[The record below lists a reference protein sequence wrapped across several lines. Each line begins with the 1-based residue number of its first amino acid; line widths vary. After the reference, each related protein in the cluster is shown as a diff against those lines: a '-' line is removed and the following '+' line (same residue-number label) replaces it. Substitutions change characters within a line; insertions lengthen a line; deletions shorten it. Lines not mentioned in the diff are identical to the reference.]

1 MDPELDF
8 SPLLLVSALAFLI
21 PIATHRLTQGTIP
34 SVVGEILAGILFG
47 ESVVGIIDQNE
58 WLTFLSLFGFAYLM
72 FLSGLEINI
81 ALLVRPIGPQWY
93 RPAMLLRQPMLAGS
107 IVLGLTVAAT
117 AAGVGLLNGLSP
129 VDEFWMLLF
138 IMLATAVGVV
148 VPVLKSRA
156 DAGPYAQSI
165 IVIGFLLEFIAILGI
180 GVVAA
185 LEREG
190 LGFEFWLILAIPA
203 AFALLLWAALHGR
216 ARFPAGVALLHE
228 LAHASS
234 QIQIRAA
241 LTVLVMFVV
250 LSQVVGTELVL
261 GAFLAGLALTILSP
275 KHGSSM
281 RVKLDAMGYGFFVP
295 IFFITAGASI
305 DVDAIFAETDTLLLV
320 PAFVGVA
327 IVAKVVPVWLVL
339 WPAYGFRRALAAGVL
354 ISTNLSL
361 ILAAGAIALELD
373 LIDDAVNGALIVV
386 ALITTVVA
394 PPVFS
399 RLLGPVADGA
409 VRRAILIG
417 AGDTGAEIAPRLRAA
432 GMEVTAID
440 TDETALRSLAE
451 VGCLTIV
458 GDATD
463 RHILSQADLNGAE
476 VVVIAVSDRERT
488 VEVARG
494 LREANNGL
502 RIVTWIEEPDP
513 RLEAMEV
520 DTYWQKMA
528 NATALTGA
536 VLRPGLFHALSDAD
550 SDLGET
556 VLTNDALNG
565 TTVADLGLPAGVRIL
580 LVTREGSALVPE
592 GGTALQLRDRLTL
605 AGDGGAMDEAR
616 RMFGADSERR

>member
-1 MDPELDF
+1 MEPELDF

-21 PIATHRLTQGTIP
+21 PIATHRLTRGTIP
-34 SVVGEILAGILFG
+34 SVVSEILAGIIFG
-47 ESVVGIIDQNE
+47 QSVVGIIDQNE
-58 WLTFLSLFGFAYLM
+58 WLEFLSLFGFAYLM

-93 RPAMLLRQPMLAGS
+93 RPAVLLRQPMLAGG
-107 IVLGLTVAAT
+107 IVLGLTVATT
-117 AAGVGLLNGLSP
+117 AVGVGLLNGLGP
-129 VDEFWMLLF
+129 VDDFWMLLF
-138 IMLATAVGVV
+138 ILLATAVGVV
-148 VPVLKSRA
+148 VPVLKSRG

-165 IVIGFLLEFIAILGI
+165 IVIGFLLEFIAILGV

-190 LGFEFWLILAIPA
+190 LDVEFWLILAIPA
-203 AFALLLWAALHGR
+203 VFALLLWAVLRGR
-216 ARFPAGVALLHE
+216 ARFPAAVALMHE

-234 QIQIRAA
+234 QIQVRAA

-305 DVDAIFAETDTLLLV
+305 DIDAIFAETGTLLLV
-320 PAFVGVA
+320 PAFVAVA

-339 WPAYGFRRALAAGVL
+339 WPVYGFRRALAAGVL

-386 ALITTVVA
+386 ALITTAVA

-399 RLLGPVADGA
+399 RLLGPPADDA
-409 VRRAILIG
+409 VSRAILTG
-417 AGDTGAEIAPRLRAA
+417 AGDTGAEIARRLRAA

-440 TDETALRSLAE
+440 TDEAALRGLAE
-451 VGCLTIV
+451 VGCQTIV

-463 RHILSQADLNGAE
+463 RLVLAQADLDGAE
-476 VVVIAVSDRERT
+476 AAVIAVTDRERT

-502 RIVTWIEEPDP
+502 RIVTWVAEPDP
-513 RLEAMEV
+513 RLEALEV

-536 VLRPGLFHALSDAD
+536 VLRPGLFHALSDGE
-550 SDLGET
+550 SDLSET
-556 VLTNDALNG
+556 VLTDDALDG
-565 TTVADLGLPAGVRIL
+565 TMIADLGLPAGVRIL
-580 LVTREGSALVPE
+580 LITREGSALVAE
-592 GGTALQLRDRLTL
+592 GDTALQLRDRLTL
-605 AGDGGAMDEAR
+605 AGDVGAMDEAR
-616 RMFGADSERR
+616 RMFGAGAEHH

>member
-21 PIATHRLTQGTIP
+21 PIATYRLTHGTIP

-47 ESVVGIIDQNE
+47 ESVIGIIDHNE
-58 WLTFLSLFGFAYLM
+58 WLTFLSLFGCAYLM

-93 RPAMLLRQPMLAGS
+93 RPAVLLRQPVLAGS
-107 IVLGLTVAAT
+107 IVLGLTVATT
-117 AAGVGLLNGLSP
+117 AVGVGLLNGLGP
-129 VDEFWMLLF
+129 VDDFWMLLF
-138 IMLATAVGVV
+138 ILLATAVGVV
-148 VPVLKSRA
+148 VPVLKSR
-156 DAGPYAQSI
+156 DDGGPYAQSI
-165 IVIGFLLEFIAILGI
+165 IVIGFLLEFIAILGV

-190 LGFEFWLILAIPA
+190 LGVEFWLILAIPA
-203 AFALLLWAALHGR
+203 TFALLLWGALHGR

-327 IVAKVVPVWLVL
+327 IVAKAVPPWLVL

-386 ALITTVVA
+386 ALITTAVA
-394 PPVFS
+394 PPIFS
-399 RLLGPVADGA
+399 RLLGPVMDQTIK
-409 VRRAILIG
+409 RAILIG
-417 AGDTGAEIAPRLRAA
+417 AGDTGREIAPRLRAA
-432 GMEVTAID
+432 GMEVIAID
-440 TDETALRSLAE
+440 TDEVALRNLAE

-463 RHILSQADLNGAE
+463 HHILTQAALDGAE
-476 VVVIAVSDRERT
+476 VVVIAVTDRERT

-494 LREANNGL
+494 VRDASTGL
-502 RIVTWIEEPDP
+502 RIVTWVAEPDP

-536 VLRPGLFHALSDAD
+536 VLRPGLFHALSDAEA
-550 SDLGET
+550 DLGET
-556 VLTNDALNG
+556 VLRNDALDG
-565 TTVADLGLPAGVRIL
+565 RMVADLGLPAGVRIL
-580 LVTREGSALVPE
+580 LITREGSALVAE
-592 GGTALQLRDRLTL
+592 GDTALQLRDRLTL
-605 AGDGGAMDEAR
+605 AGDAGAMDEAR
-616 RMFGADSERR
+616 RLLGTDVD